1 LLDGVVN
8 NHKGDKA
15 MPYAD
20 INRVVLVG
28 RLTQDP
34 ELRALPSGQSVSNL
48 RIACNGVRRDAE
60 GEYHERP
67 HFFDVAAF
75 AGQAETACRYL
86 RKGRRIAIDGR
97 LEWREWETAEQQRR
111 QAVSVVAESIQFLD
125 SAASELGDI
134 ALDGDSEN
142 GAGAG
147 DLLGATDAEREPEL
161 VF

>member
-1 LLDGVVN
+1 
-8 NHKGDKA
+8 

-34 ELRALPSGQSVSNL
+34 ELRTLPSGQSVSNL
-48 RIACNGVRRDAE
+48 RIACNGTRRDAD

-67 HFFDVAAF
+67 HYFDVATF
-75 AGQAETACRYL
+75 AGQAETVCRYL

-97 LEWREWETAEQQRR
+97 LEWREWETDEHHKR
-111 QAVSVVAESIQFLD
+111 QAVSVVAESIEFLD
-125 SAASELGDI
+125 GASGEHGESTPGDG
-134 ALDGDSEN
+134 ADD
-142 GAGAG
+142 AGAG
-147 DLLGATDAEREPEL
+147 DLLGVAAAEREAEL